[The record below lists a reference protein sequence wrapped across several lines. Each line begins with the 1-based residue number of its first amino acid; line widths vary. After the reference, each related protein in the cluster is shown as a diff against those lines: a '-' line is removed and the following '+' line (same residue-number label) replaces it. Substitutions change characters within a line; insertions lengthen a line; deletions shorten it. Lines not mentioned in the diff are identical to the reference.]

1 MNVIVRYWYLKEV
14 FRQKKFADDVVWW
27 QKFNIAGALIGIVSA
42 LGISMV
48 ANFQVTVKLYTFE

>member
-14 FRQKKFADDVVWW
+14 FRQKKFSDDVVWW

-48 ANFQVTVKLYTFE
+48 ANFQVQCNCQTV